1 MNALEKVTLN
11 SVNLIDERLELLQKE
26 LAEIE
31 KEYGPLKT
39 EAPQVRMKTVQRYQE
54 LPSINPEPAKVVSVK
69 PQIKEEYLRTLQYVP
84 DIMTEYHTIIQEPQF
99 LEEVKELA
107 IPPRP
112 LLDNSLL
119 YSYLRGKN
127 REIR

>member
-39 EAPQVRMKTVQRYQE
+39 EAPQVRMKTVQRYQ
-54 LPSINPEPAKVVSVK
+54 
-69 PQIKEEYLRTLQYVP
+69 
-84 DIMTEYHTIIQEPQF
+84 
-99 LEEVKELA
+99 
-107 IPPRP
+107 
-112 LLDNSLL
+112 
-119 YSYLRGKN
+119 
-127 REIR
+127 

>member
-112 LLDNSLL
+112 
-119 YSYLRGKN
+119 
-127 REIR
+127 